1 MYKRAKP
8 LKAQIAESK
17 YILKVKLINSAK
29 YPTIAG
35 PKIKPAKPKVNK
47 FDTVRLIDS
56 FVSLI
61 ACRKTTATKFAVPKP
76 KIIIPKRIMY
86 RFEVKIDKNKI
97 VQDIILK

>member
-1 MYKRAKP
+1 MT
-8 LKAQIAESK
+8 AQIIDSK
-17 YILKVKLINSAK
+17 YILKVKLISSAK

-35 PKIKPAKPKVNK
+35 PKIKPAKPSVNK

-61 ACRKTTATKFAVPKP
+61 ACLRTTATKFAVPKP

-86 RFEVKIDKNKI
+86 RFDVQIDMNKI
-97 VQDIILK
+97 VHDIILK